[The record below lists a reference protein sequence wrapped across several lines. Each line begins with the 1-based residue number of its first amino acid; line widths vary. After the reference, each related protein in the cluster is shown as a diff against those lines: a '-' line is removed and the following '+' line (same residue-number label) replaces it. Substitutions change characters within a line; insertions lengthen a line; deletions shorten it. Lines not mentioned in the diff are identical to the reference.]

1 MSKPG
6 SRTLDPSPT
15 RSPWVTFAVCAL
27 ALYLTT
33 LDLSI
38 VNVAFPDIL
47 AEFEISRADASWI
60 ITIYNIFYGSLL
72 VATGKAADQ
81 LGRRR
86 MFVAG
91 LTIFA
96 AGSAIGAVAPGLGV
110 LIFGRAIQG
119 IGGAML
125 APASLGLLL
134 AAFPP
139 EKRTQ
144 TVAMWGGIGALG
156 IASGPSIGALAISIT
171 DWRAAFWLN
180 LPIIAGMLIA
190 SRRVL
195 VETPRIISEHRPDF
209 GGALLVTVALAAFA
223 LGISQSEVWGWLD
236 VQTLGSIIVGIVLI
250 PVFIR
255 RQQRH
260 PEPVLDLTLFQS
272 RSFSVANASALVF
285 MGAFAAYSLNNVLFL
300 RQAWGYSVLHAGLL
314 TALPPLTVAMLAP
327 FTGRAASRIGFR
339 PFVIAGPT
347 IVTAATLAF
356 VVLLD
361 GERAPLTF
369 VLIGEVVAVGIA
381 CFIPVNSAAAV
392 AELPPLRLS
401 IGGAVNNTFRQV
413 GAVLGIALLVAF
425 IGSPETPTEL
435 VSAHER
441 GWIMIATLTAITALI
456 GLAQPALRRTTAQPV
471 IPSTASVV
479 PVVPSMTR
487 VPDEAVR
494 SRAVTPPVA

>member
-1 MSKPG
+1 MPDPA
-6 SRTLDPSPT
+6 SRPLDPPAP
-15 RSPWVTFAVCAL
+15 RSPWATFFVCAL
-27 ALYLTT
+27 AVYLTT

-47 AEFEISRADASWI
+47 ADFRISRADASWI

-86 MFVAG
+86 MFAAG
-91 LTIFA
+91 LTMFA
-96 AGSAIGAVAPGLGV
+96 AGSAIAAVAPGLGV
-110 LIFGRAIQG
+110 LILGRAVQG

-144 TVAMWGGIGALG
+144 TVAMWGGFGALG
-156 IASGPSIGALAISIT
+156 IASGPSFGALVISLT
-171 DWRAAFWLN
+171 DWRAAFWIN
-180 LPIIAGMLIA
+180 LPIIAGMLVA
-190 SRRVL
+190 GRRVL
-195 VETPRIISEHRPDF
+195 VETPRIHSEHRPDF

-223 LGISQSEVWGWLD
+223 LGISQSEVWGWAD
-236 VQTLGSIIVGIVLI
+236 ARTIGAITLGVVLI
-250 PVFIR
+250 PIFIR
-255 RQQRH
+255 RQKQH
-260 PEPVLDLTLFQS
+260 PEPVLDLNLFES
-272 RSFSVANASALVF
+272 RSFSVANTSALVF

-300 RQAWGYSVLHAGLL
+300 RQAWGYSVLSAGLL
-314 TALPPLTVAMLAP
+314 TALPPVTVALLAP
-327 FTGRAASRIGFR
+327 FTGRAAARIGFR
-339 PFVIAGPT
+339 PLVITGPI
-347 IVTAATLAF
+347 IVTIATLAF

-369 VLIGEVVAVGIA
+369 VLIGEVVSVGIA

-413 GAVLGIALLVAF
+413 GAVLGIAMLVAF
-425 IGSPETPTEL
+425 IGSPETTEEL

-441 GWIMIATLTAITALI
+441 GWIMIASLAAIAAVT
-456 GLAQPALRRTTAQPV
+456 GLAQPALERPAVVVATATPATPQTTAATTLATPNTSSKQR
-471 IPSTASVV
+471 PS
-479 PVVPSMTR
+479 
-487 VPDEAVR
+487 
-494 SRAVTPPVA
+494 

>member
-1 MSKPG
+1 MSDTG
-6 SRTLDPSPT
+6 SHPLDPPLY
-15 RSPWVTFAVCAL
+15 RSPWVTFTVCAL

-47 AEFEISRADASWI
+47 ADFEISRADASWI

-96 AGSAIGAVAPGLGV
+96 TGSAIAAIAPGLGV

-119 IGGAML
+119 IGGAMI

-156 IASGPSIGALAISIT
+156 IASGPSIGALVISLT
-171 DWRAAFWLN
+171 DWRAAFWIN
-180 LPIIAGMLIA
+180 LPIIAAMLVA
-190 SRRVL
+190 CRRVL
-195 VETPRIISEHRPDF
+195 VETPRVNSEHRPDF

-236 VQTLGSIIVGIVLI
+236 ARTLGAIVLGIVLI
-250 PVFIR
+250 PLFIR
-255 RQQRH
+255 RQQHH
-260 PEPVLDLTLFQS
+260 PEPVLDLSLFES
-272 RSFSVANASALVF
+272 RSFTVANTSALVF

-300 RQAWGYSVLHAGLL
+300 RQAWGYSVLTAGLL
-314 TALPPLTVAMLAP
+314 TALPPLTVALLAP
-327 FTGRAASRIGFR
+327 FTGRAAAKIGFR
-339 PFVIAGPT
+339 PFVIAGPI
-347 IVTAATLAF
+347 IVTVATLAF

-369 VLIGEVVAVGIA
+369 ILIGEVVSIGIA

-413 GAVLGIALLVAF
+413 GAVIGIATLVAF
-425 IGSPETPTEL
+425 IGSPETPAEL

-441 GWIMIATLTAITALI
+441 GWMMIATLTGIAAVI
-456 GLAQPALRRTTAQPV
+456 GLAQPALRRPSSQPV
-471 IPSTASVV
+471 TAPIAPQIPS
-479 PVVPSMTR
+479 R
-487 VPDEAVR
+487 
-494 SRAVTPPVA
+494 

>member
-1 MSKPG
+1 MSDPG
-6 SRTLDPSPT
+6 SRPLDPPLS
-15 RSPWVTFAVCAL
+15 RSPWTTFTVCAL
-27 ALYLTT
+27 AVYLTT

-47 AEFEISRADASWI
+47 ADFEISRADASWI

-91 LTIFA
+91 LAMFA
-96 AGSAIGAVAPGLGV
+96 AGSAIAAVAPGLGV
-110 LIFGRAIQG
+110 LILGRAIQG

-144 TVAMWGGIGALG
+144 TIAMWGGIGALG
-156 IASGPSIGALAISIT
+156 IASGPSIGAFVISLT
-171 DWRAAFWLN
+171 DWRAAFWIN

-195 VETPRIISEHRPDF
+195 VETPRINSEHRPDF

-236 VQTLGSIIVGIVLI
+236 VRTLGAIIVGITLI
-250 PVFIR
+250 PVFVR
-255 RQQRH
+255 RQQQH
-260 PEPVLDLTLFQS
+260 PEPVLDLTLFES
-272 RSFSVANASALVF
+272 RSFSVANTSALVF

-300 RQAWGYSVLHAGLL
+300 RQAWGYPVLTAGLL
-314 TALPPLTVAMLAP
+314 TALPPLTVALLAP
-327 FTGRAASRIGFR
+327 FTGRAAARVGFR
-339 PFVIAGPT
+339 PFVIAGPI
-347 IVTAATLAF
+347 IVTLATLTF
-356 VVLLD
+356 VLLLD
-361 GERAPLTF
+361 GDRAPLTF

-425 IGSPETPTEL
+425 IGSPQTPAEL

-441 GWIMIATLTAITALI
+441 GWIMIASLTAITAAI
-456 GLAQPALRRTTAQPV
+456 GLAQPAVRRPADAPV
-471 IPSTASVV
+471 AAS
-479 PVVPSMTR
+479 PAPR
-487 VPDEAVR
+487 VPIR
-494 SRAVTPPVA
+494 

>member
-1 MSKPG
+1 MSNPG
-6 SRTLDPSPT
+6 SPPLALSPA
-15 RSPWVTFAVCAL
+15 RSPWVTFTVCAL

-72 VATGKAADQ
+72 VAAGKAADQ

-96 AGSAIGAVAPGLGV
+96 LGSAIAAIAPGLGLLV
-110 LIFGRAIQG
+110 FGRAIQG
-119 IGGAML
+119 LGGAML

-134 AAFPP
+134 TAFPP

-180 LPIIAGMLIA
+180 LPIIAGMLVA

-195 VETPRIISEHRPDF
+195 SETPRIISEHRPDF

-223 LGISQSEVWGWLD
+223 LGLSQSEVWGWVD
-236 VQTLGSIIVGIVLI
+236 ARTLGCIIVGLALI
-250 PVFIR
+250 PIFVR

-260 PEPVLDLTLFQS
+260 PEPVLDLVLFQS
-272 RSFSVANASALVF
+272 RSFSVANTAALVF
-285 MGAFAAYSLNNVLFL
+285 MGAFASYSLNNVLFL
-300 RQAWGYSVLHAGLL
+300 RQAWGYPVLTAGLL
-314 TALPPLTVAMLAP
+314 TALAPLTVALLAP
-327 FTGRAASRIGFR
+327 FTGRAAARIGFR
-339 PFVIAGPT
+339 PFVIAGPI

-356 VVLLD
+356 IAVLD
-361 GERAPLTF
+361 GDRAPVTF
-369 VLIGEVVAVGIA
+369 VLISEIVAVGIA

-413 GAVLGIALLVAF
+413 GAVLGIALLVALL
-425 IGSPETPTEL
+425 GSPETPAEL
-435 VSAHER
+435 VSAHQR
-441 GWIMIATLTAITALI
+441 GWIMIATLTGITALI
-456 GLAQPALRRTTAQPV
+456 GLAQPSLRRTAASSV
-471 IPSTASVV
+471 VASTASAV
-479 PVVPSMTR
+479 PAAPSMTSE
-487 VPDEAVR
+487 PQETSSSEAAVR
-494 SRAVTPPVA
+494 PVP